1 MEKRFDIELLAVR
14 PKVLAVARR
23 FFRASGVDADP
34 EDVVQEVLLR
44 LWEALRSGSAVNN
57 PDAWAVTCAK
67 NYCVSLWRRKKGV
80 KTALSAQLA
89 SAESPSARMEEADA
103 AATAIRALAL
113 LPEGTRYLLK
123 LRARGLSLD
132 EMAAITGRPKG
143 SIKSSLS
150 AARKELM
157 KTLYK

>member
-1 MEKRFDIELLAVR
+1 
-14 PKVLAVARR
+14 
-23 FFRASGVDADP
+23 
-34 EDVVQEVLLR
+34 
-44 LWEALRSGSAVNN
+44 
-57 PDAWAVTCAK
+57 
-67 NYCVSLWRRKKGV
+67 
-80 KTALSAQLA
+80 
-89 SAESPSARMEEADA
+89 MEEADA

-143 SIKSSLS
+143 SIKSTLS